1 MQCWPF
7 EPDMTREI
15 VSEAVTATS
24 TEGTDSLSPSRAG
37 GWTSILAIAL
47 APVFAIALIVTAYDT
62 RRPGDLGAA
71 LFAAAVVTTA
81 IPVYQRIRRHRARRV
96 TWILLLAAELL
107 TAAAGAR
114 YGALPGGTN
123 PFSPPVANL
132 ALSALISLAAVVFV
146 SMLTYASLR
155 VLDTNLMID
164 ALAGGLSISSAL
176 AWLYVRRAVAP
187 LSVVVN
193 GLSQHQHVAIGAGL
207 VVIIVITSTAAIMV
221 DVTGDWLMLPVLGAA
236 VVISV
241 GEVLAHDDASVHST
255 RWGLLIDLCWIGAYL
270 LLGRAADQDDGTIS
284 EPGSHHERTFAHHQ
298 SRKVAIFGVVA
309 IAVIALAE
317 SFGDPPVVAGL
328 ALAALTALLLRL
340 LVSLRMERTH
350 SLRFEELSV
359 TDPLTGLA
367 NRRGLA
373 LAGSSPAGPDDAG
386 LGGVVII
393 DLDNF
398 KEINDSLGHRAGDL
412 ALTAMAQR
420 LRSSLESGLVLARL
434 GGDEFAISSSRGRA
448 EHLQDLALQME
459 ALVRDPLTIEDLSL
473 HLSASIGV
481 AARSDPRE
489 SQEELLRRADVA
501 MYRAKENHSG
511 VRVYDYDHDRNDPSR
526 LVLYGLVSDAVRD
539 ETIDVHL
546 QPLVEVASSRVVG
559 FEALARWSPEGY
571 GPIPP
576 DRFVPMIELQGLIVP
591 FTAHVLR
598 QALAGVTSLVPAGP
612 AYRVSVNVSE
622 RDFINAD
629 FPAVVAS
636 ALSATDFPPE
646 LLTIEI
652 VEGVLA
658 NDDARIDQCIGS
670 LRSTGVRVSI
680 DDFGT
685 GYSTLSKLVDFTV
698 DEIKIDRSFV
708 ARVLSHERA
717 VAVVRAAVEL
727 ARTMGLVTVA
737 EGVEDK
743 ETYEAVAALG
753 VDLIQGYYV
762 APPMPLGELSH
773 FLESV
778 GSDEPIVP
786 SRTE

>member
-1 MQCWPF
+1 
-7 EPDMTREI
+7 MTI
-15 VSEAVTATS
+15 AAAD
-24 TEGTDSLSPSRAG
+24 GMDSPPGSRTGRWARAL
-37 GWTSILAIAL
+37 TVFLAPAL
-47 APVFAIALIVTAYDT
+47 ALALVVTDHGSHEA
-62 RRPGDLGAA
+62 GDLSEV
-71 LFAAAVVTTA
+71 LFVAAVIVTA

-96 TWILLLAAELL
+96 TWTLLLVAEIL
-107 TAAAGAR
+107 TAGAGAR
-114 YGALPGGTN
+114 YGALPGGVN

-132 ALSALISLAAVVFV
+132 VLSSLISVAAVAFV
-146 SMLTYASLR
+146 TALTYASLR
-155 VLDTNLMID
+155 VLDANLMID

-176 AWLYVRRAVAP
+176 AWLYMHHVVDP
-187 LSVVVN
+187 LSVVAH
-193 GLSQHQHVAIGAGL
+193 GLGQHQHVAIEAGL
-207 VVIIVITSTAAIMV
+207 VAIIVITSTAAIMV
-221 DVTGDWLMLPVLGAA
+221 DVTGDWLMTWVVAA
-236 VVISV
+236 GVVISV
-241 GEVLAHDDASVHST
+241 GEVLAHNDVQAHST
-255 RWGLLIDLCWIGAYL
+255 RWGLLLDLCWIGAYA
-270 LLGRAADQDDGTIS
+270 LLGRAAHQDDGAIS
-284 EPGSHHERTFAHHQ
+284 EPGSHHERAFARHQ
-298 SRKVAIFGVVA
+298 SRKVAIIGVIA

-328 ALAALTALLLRL
+328 ALAALTALLMRL

-373 LAGSSPAGPDDAG
+373 LAGLPPAGTPG
-386 LGGVVII
+386 TGMGGVVII

-412 ALTAMAQR
+412 ALAAMAQR

-434 GGDEFAISSSRGRA
+434 GGDEFAISSAHGSPEDLQELGRR
-448 EHLQDLALQME
+448 ME
-459 ALVRDPLTIEDLSL
+459 SLVRDPLPIEGLSL
-473 HLSASIGV
+473 HLSASVGV
-481 AARSDPRE
+481 AARSDPKDA
-489 SQEELLRRADVA
+489 QEELLRQADVA

-511 VRVYDYDHDRNDPSR
+511 VRVYDYGHDRNDPRR
-526 LVLYGLVSDAVRD
+526 LILHGLVSEAVRD
-539 ETIDVHL
+539 GSIGVHL
-546 QPLVEVASSRVVG
+546 QPLVDVASSRVVG

-598 QALAGVTSLVPAGP
+598 HALAGVTSLHPVEPP
-612 AYRVSVNVSE
+612 YRVSVNVSE

-636 ALSATDFPPE
+636 ALSGADVPPE
-646 LLTIEI
+646 LLTVEI

-658 NDDARIDQCIGS
+658 NDDARIDQCIES
-670 LRSTGVRVSI
+670 LRSMGVRVSI

-685 GYSTLSKLVDFTV
+685 GYSTLSKLVEFTV

-708 ARVLSHERA
+708 ARVLSHEKA
-717 VAVVRAAVEL
+717 VAVIRAAVGL

-737 EGVEDK
+737 EGVEDE
-743 ETYEAVAALG
+743 ETYDAVAALG

-762 APPMPLGELSH
+762 SPPMPVSDCRR
-773 FLESV
+773 FLEGARPGDLPSPPV
-778 GSDEPIVP
+778 GGDGFA
-786 SRTE
+786 SRD